1 MSGTK
6 KTLAL
11 PGIPEEGDGRE
22 SWNELDCF
30 DSLDATSSPWPF
42 NSPIFE
48 EILNLA
54 SIPTQTSFRSS
65 VCSASTGSY
74 HSARM
79 SSVYSGTYYSANPSS
94 AESADF
100 ISAHSGLSSSNAT
113 LPSGGVA
120 ESTRDSEYRKLLEER
135 GLLLP
140 KEKELNWSG
149 RDTGMG
155 QHVEFEPNDLVP
167 LEILYPLG
175 FSLTAKVEKV
185 RCRRILLARKSM
197 KCNRRLKL
205 SEAINEVEHLQK
217 LRHAHIIQLIG
228 SYVQGKTFA
237 ILLYPVADCNLST
250 FMEDITQALTARSM
264 NVRDYLAI
272 LSLERFF
279 RCLLHALRFIH
290 DNTIKH
296 MDIKP
301 ANILVK
307 EHQRYDYGYQVYIAD
322 FGISRSFSQFDHSQT
337 DSDTAKSPIYCAPEV
352 HQGAKRG
359 RSADI
364 FSTGCVFLDMYTVL
378 CRRGVDEFSD
388 YRRQDG
394 EDASFHSNLPRVS
407 EWAAMCRELRPYLDP
422 MGQGKGDK
430 PTLAQKGDHIIIAI
444 LSMVDSNPEERP
456 KARELAGQFGQNEC
470 CPIGPE
476 CLTDEEASGGSGGC
490 GDPHSDGNTR
500 PLTTSVCQRYL
511 TGPTRLF
518 AIQLAASNGHETV
531 VKLLLEGCG
540 VDRRLEA
547 ECSEV
552 ALLRAA
558 ERGHEAVVRLLVESG
573 TNSSITDWL
582 GNTALRWAAWGGREK
597 VVQFLI
603 EKGADTNVKDKDGVT
618 PLYWAASGGHKGI
631 AELLIEN
638 GADTDVKDKG
648 GVTSL
653 HRAALNG
660 HKEAAELLIEKG
672 ADINAKGRC
681 GETPL
686 HCAASNGHDRVVELL
701 IDKGPDI
708 NAKDKNGFTPLH
720 PAAWNGHDRVVELL
734 IDKGAD
740 NNVKSKGGV
749 TPLHWA
755 ASRGHKGTAEL
766 LIDKGADISAGD
778 GVTPLHSAAWSG
790 HDPVVELLIDKGA
803 DVNAQDKDGVTP
815 LHRAALNGH
824 KEAAELF
831 IEKGADIN
839 AKDEEGETPL
849 YWVALDGH
857 DRVVELL
864 TEKGADINAKDKDGE
879 TPLHCAA
886 SNGHDRVVELLIEKG
901 PDINAKDKNGFT
913 PLHPAALNGHD
924 RVVELLIEKGPDIN
938 AKDKNGFTPLHP
950 AAWNGHDRVVE
961 LLIDK
966 GADSNVKSKGGV
978 TPLHWAASRGHKGT
992 AELLIE
998 KGAGVNVKDKNGDTP
1013 LHWAAERSHE
1023 KVVELLVEKGADI
1036 NP

>member
-1 MSGTK
+1 MSGSEPPPSINEAHVSASTK

-638 GADTDVKDKG
+638 GAD
-648 GVTSL
+648 
-653 HRAALNG
+653 
-660 HKEAAELLIEKG
+660 
-672 ADINAKGRC
+672 
-681 GETPL
+681 
-686 HCAASNGHDRVVELL
+686 
-701 IDKGPDI
+701 
-708 NAKDKNGFTPLH
+708 
-720 PAAWNGHDRVVELL
+720 
-734 IDKGAD
+734 
-740 NNVKSKGGV
+740 
-749 TPLHWA
+749 
-755 ASRGHKGTAEL
+755 
-766 LIDKGADISAGD
+766 ISAGD

-824 KEAAELF
+824 KEAAEPF